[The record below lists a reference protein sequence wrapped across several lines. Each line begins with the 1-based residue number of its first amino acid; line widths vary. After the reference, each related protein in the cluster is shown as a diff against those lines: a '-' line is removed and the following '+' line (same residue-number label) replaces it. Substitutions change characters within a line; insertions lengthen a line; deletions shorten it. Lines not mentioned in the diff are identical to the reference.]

1 MKNVTIPIDIPSDL
15 MVALNESEEEMKLHF
30 QTAIAIVLF
39 QEGKITIGKAV
50 QLSGLTRYEFEKV
63 LANNKIPLSNLDIE
77 QIKSDVQSLSTL
89 Y

>member
-50 QLSGLTRYEFEKV
+50 QLSGLTRHEFEKV
-63 LANNKIPLSNLDIE
+63 LANNKIPISNLDIE

-89 Y
+89 